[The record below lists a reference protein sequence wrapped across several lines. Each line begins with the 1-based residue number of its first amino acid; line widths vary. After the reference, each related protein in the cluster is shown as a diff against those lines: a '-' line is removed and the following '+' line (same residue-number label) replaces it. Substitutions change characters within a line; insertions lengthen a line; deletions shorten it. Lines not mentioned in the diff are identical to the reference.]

1 MSDSIVY
8 TMLSL
13 VIKTH
18 SLMIPPNLLKIT
30 LTSRNRDLG
39 RTLTPLFYG
48 AYYNIIVYFGLLNLI
63 KKVIYFI
70 ELTIH

>member
-1 MSDSIVY
+1 
-8 TMLSL
+8 
-13 VIKTH
+13 
-18 SLMIPPNLLKIT
+18 MIPPNLPKIT

-70 ELTIH
+70 ELTIY

>member
-1 MSDSIVY
+1 
-8 TMLSL
+8 
-13 VIKTH
+13 
-18 SLMIPPNLLKIT
+18 MIPSNLPIIT

-70 ELTIH
+70 EL